1 MIPILF
7 TVGGLKIYTFGVFL
21 VLAFFW
27 GLFLFW
33 KNIRLTVYKE
43 EEKFDSI
50 FLSLAGSLLIGR
62 LVYVILNFK
71 DFGFNLLKFILIN
84 GYPGLSLYGVLIGG
98 FLTLFLYF
106 LIKKIS
112 FRETIDYYIAPIFL
126 ALGLGKLGSFFS
138 GVEVGTKTSFFLS
151 IQYHG
156 VTGLRHLTPLYE
168 AIIFFIGVFLA
179 QKILFAIRK
188 KIFEPGFVFFFFCWF
203 FSLTYFIF
211 EPLKEKHLFYK
222 KMSLNQVASV
232 ILLLTFSFYFVYY
245 FRKLLISRLLIIIN
259 NINLSQIK
267 IKFHEKINR
276 TKAKKTK
283 DFIRKRREKDKKTD
297 RRV

>member
-112 FRETIDYYIAPIFL
+112 FRETIDYYISPIFL
-126 ALGLGKLGSFFS
+126 ALGLGKLGSFFL
-138 GVEVGTKTSFFLS
+138 VLRWEQKPHFFY
-151 IQYHG
+151 Q
-156 VTGLRHLTPLYE
+156 
-168 AIIFFIGVFLA
+168 F
-179 QKILFAIRK
+179 
-188 KIFEPGFVFFFFCWF
+188 
-203 FSLTYFIF
+203 
-211 EPLKEKHLFYK
+211 
-222 KMSLNQVASV
+222 
-232 ILLLTFSFYFVYY
+232 
-245 FRKLLISRLLIIIN
+245 
-259 NINLSQIK
+259 NIM
-267 IKFHEKINR
+267 E
-276 TKAKKTK
+276 
-283 DFIRKRREKDKKTD
+283 
-297 RRV
+297 